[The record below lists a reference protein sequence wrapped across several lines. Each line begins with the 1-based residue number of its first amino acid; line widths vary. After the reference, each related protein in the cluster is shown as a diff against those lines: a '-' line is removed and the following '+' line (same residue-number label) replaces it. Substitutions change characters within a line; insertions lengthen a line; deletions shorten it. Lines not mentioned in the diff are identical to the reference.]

1 MKRSVWRRIES
12 LLDPDSFTHFD
23 AGQATGFV
31 TGSGL
36 INGREIYISAVDH
49 LDLPDSPFD
58 GLQHHFALLEQA
70 LERPRPVV
78 MILDIMAHQHL
89 GKSPF
94 PQDAAKLLAHRKGI
108 GHWYSL
114 HARLSGLV
122 PQICVVCAKL
132 GASMTFPVALCDS
145 VVMLEDAGMSIGRP
159 DVVEDMLGH
168 PVDYLSLGSPEMH
181 ARISGSVDK
190 VVRDE
195 QAAMAWVRQYL
206 DHFPSQAGAPLPTH
220 APVPAQNDG
229 KPIAS
234 LLPKGAA
241 IPFDIHPILDRLVD
255 QGSFLEIKKEYAGE
269 TVTGLARIEGRS
281 FGLVASNSKVHSGIL
296 LPDTCWKMSRFITL
310 CDSFSLPLVFLA
322 DIPGFMV
329 GTGSE
334 QAGMI
339 RHGAE
344 LFKAIGRATSRKL
357 SITLRR
363 NYTAG
368 VYAMAGPGM
377 GAEKFLA
384 LPGAVISIYGK
395 NVAEKIGNRSR
406 HKADM
411 DNRRAME
418 EAAAEPHKLLDSGLI
433 DEIIQAE
440 EMRGRIARFLFQPTT
455 AKERT

>member
-1 MKRSVWRRIES
+1 MKRNAWKRIEALVDRDGFS
-12 LLDPDSFTHFD
+12 RFNP
-23 AGQATGFV
+23 GQATGFI

-36 INGREIYISAVDH
+36 INGREVYISAVDH

-58 GLQHHFALLEQA
+58 GLQHHFELLQRALD
-70 LERPRPVV
+70 RPRPVV

-94 PQDAAKLLAHRKGI
+94 PQDAAKLLVHRKGI

-114 HARLSGLV
+114 HAQLSGLA
-122 PQICVVCAKL
+122 PQVCVVCARL

-145 VVMLEDAGMSIGRP
+145 AVMLEEAGMSIGRP

-168 PVDYLSLGSPEMH
+168 PVDYLSLGSAEMH
-181 ARISGSVDK
+181 ARISGSVDEVAK
-190 VVRDE
+190 DE
-195 QAAMAWVRQYL
+195 QAAMSWVRHYL
-206 DHFPSQAGAPLPTH
+206 DYFPSRAGGPLPEH
-220 APVPAQNDG
+220 APVPAQKDG
-229 KPIAS
+229 QPITS

-255 QGSFLEIKKEYAGE
+255 RDSFLEIKKEYAAE
-269 TVTGLARIEGRS
+269 CITGFARIEGRS
-281 FGLVASNSKVHSGIL
+281 FGLVASNSKIHSGIL
-296 LPDTCWKMSRFITL
+296 LPATCSKMSRFITL
-310 CDSFSLPLVFLA
+310 CDQFSLPLVFLA

-329 GTGSE
+329 GTSAE
-334 QAGMI
+334 QAGII

-344 LFKAIGRATSRKL
+344 LFKAIGRATNRKL

-377 GAEKFLA
+377 GAEEFLA

-395 NVAEKIGNRSR
+395 NVAAKLGGRSR
-406 HKADM
+406 HAADRE
-411 DNRRAME
+411 NRRAME
-418 EAAAEPHKLLDSGLI
+418 EAAADPEKLLEAGLV

-440 EMRGRIARFLFQPTT
+440 EMRSRIASFLSQPQQQG
-455 AKERT
+455 

>member
-1 MKRSVWRRIES
+1 MKRNVWKRIEA
-12 LLDPDSFTHFD
+12 LVDPGSFTHFD
-23 AGQATGFV
+23 LGRATGFV
-31 TGSGL
+31 TGSGI
-36 INGREIYISAVDH
+36 INGREVYVSAVDH

-58 GLQHHFALLEQA
+58 GLQHHFELLQRALD
-70 LERPRPVV
+70 RPRPVV

-122 PQICVVCAKL
+122 PQVCVVCARL
-132 GASMTFPVALCDS
+132 GASMTFPVALCDCA
-145 VVMLEDAGMSIGRP
+145 VMLEDAGMSIGRP

-181 ARISGSVDK
+181 ARISGSVD
-190 VVRDE
+190 VVVKDE
-195 QAAMAWVRQYL
+195 QAAMAWVRHYL
-206 DHFPSQAGAPLPTH
+206 DHFPSRAGARLPEH
-220 APVPAQNDG
+220 PPVPALEDATS
-229 KPIAS
+229 IDA
-234 LLPKGAA
+234 LLPKGASV
-241 IPFDIHPILDRLVD
+241 PFAIHPILDRLLD
-255 QGSFLEIKKEYAGE
+255 RDSFLEIKKEYAAE
-269 TVTGLARIEGRS
+269 CVTGLARIEGRS
-281 FGLVASNSKVHSGIL
+281 FGLVASNSKIHSGIL
-296 LPDTCWKMSRFITL
+296 LPDTCLKMSRFITL
-310 CDSFSLPLVFLA
+310 CDHFSLPLVFLA

-329 GTGSE
+329 GTGAE
-334 QAGMI
+334 QAGII

-377 GAEKFLA
+377 GAEEFLA

-395 NVAEKIGNRSR
+395 NVAAKLGNRSNHR
-406 HKADM
+406 KDQI
-411 DNRRAME
+411 NRRAME
-418 EAAAEPHKLLDSGLI
+418 ETAADPGKLLEAGLL
-433 DEIIQAE
+433 DEIIQADE
-440 EMRGRIARFLFQPTT
+440 IRGRIASFLSQPQ
-455 AKERT
+455 RQG